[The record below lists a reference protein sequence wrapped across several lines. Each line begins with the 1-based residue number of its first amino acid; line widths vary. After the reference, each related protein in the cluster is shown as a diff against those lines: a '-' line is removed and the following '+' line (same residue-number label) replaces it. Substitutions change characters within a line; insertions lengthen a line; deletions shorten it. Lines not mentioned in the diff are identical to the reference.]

1 MVLTR
6 KKLKNLTF
14 SKKYIEKTK
23 YKMYNHNIVRMFI
36 YMWFSIIRRKQRM
49 KKRILACMLSLVVAG
64 SMIGCSS
71 KDEETSKD
79 QIRVG
84 MVTDAG
90 DIDDKS
96 FNQGTWEGVK
106 KAEEELGVEINYLK
120 PAGETE
126 AEYNI
131 EIGNLYDAGYNLVI
145 CPGFKFETSIYSM
158 QEKYQDAKFVI
169 IDGSPND
176 GQGNSLVAENTVS
189 IFFAE
194 HEAGFLSGLA
204 AALQLKEAELGFIGG
219 MEVSSVQR
227 FNWGFQQ
234 GITYANE
241 NLGTNVSIKEEN
253 VVYSGSFTDAA
264 LGQQLAAQM
273 YDRGVTAI
281 FQSAAA
287 TGNGVITEAKQRAA
301 LGENVWVIGV
311 DLDQYED
318 GIYDE
323 ANGKSVI
330 LTSAVKKIN
339 NASFDM
345 IEAAINDQF
354 PGGKTLV
361 YSVNNNG
368 VGIPEENPNL
378 DSSVVE
384 TVNEILEKMKNGEV
398 TVSDEQGDL
407 IR

>member
-1 MVLTR
+1 MNKRLIALAMSGLMVTGLVGCGASEGEGNDV
-6 KKLKNLTF
+6 LK
-14 SKKYIEKTK
+14 
-23 YKMYNHNIVRMFI
+23 
-36 YMWFSIIRRKQRM
+36 
-49 KKRILACMLSLVVAG
+49 
-64 SMIGCSS
+64 
-71 KDEETSKD
+71 
-79 QIRVG
+79 VG
-84 MVTDAG
+84 MVTDSAT
-90 DIDDKS
+90 IDDRS
-96 FNQGTWEGVK
+96 FNQGTWEGIQA
-106 KAEEELGVEINYLK
+106 AEEAFGISSTYMQ

-126 AEYNI
+126 ADYAT
-131 EIGNLYDAGYNLVI
+131 EIANLYDAGYDFI
-145 CPGFKFETSIYSM
+145 ITPGFKFETAIYEA
-158 QEKYQDAKFVI
+158 QAKYEDAKFVI
-169 IDGSPND
+169 LDGTPND
-176 GQGNSLVAENTVS
+176 GGENSLVADNTVS
-189 IFFAE
+189 IYFAE
-194 HEAGFLSGLA
+194 EQSGFIAGVA
-204 AALQLKEAELGFIGG
+204 AALEIGEGDFGFIGG
-219 MEVSSVQR
+219 IKIPAVQR
-227 FNWGFQQ
+227 FEIGFAE
-234 GITYANE
+234 GIAYANE
-241 NLGTNVSIKEEN
+241 NLGTSISLKEEN
-253 VVYSGSFTDAA
+253 VVYEGTFSNVAG
-264 LGQQLAAQM
+264 GQQLAAQM

-281 FQSAAA
+281 FQSATA

-368 VGIPEENPNL
+368 VGIPEKNPNL

>member
-1 MVLTR
+1 MNKRLIALAMSGLMVTGLVGCGASEGEGNDV
-6 KKLKNLTF
+6 LK
-14 SKKYIEKTK
+14 
-23 YKMYNHNIVRMFI
+23 
-36 YMWFSIIRRKQRM
+36 
-49 KKRILACMLSLVVAG
+49 
-64 SMIGCSS
+64 
-71 KDEETSKD
+71 
-79 QIRVG
+79 VG
-84 MVTDAG
+84 MVTDSAT
-90 DIDDKS
+90 IDDRS
-96 FNQGTWEGVK
+96 FNQGTWEGIQA
-106 KAEEELGVEINYLK
+106 AEEAFGISSTYMQ

-126 AEYNI
+126 ADYAT
-131 EIGNLYDAGYNLVI
+131 EIANLYDAGYDFI
-145 CPGFKFETSIYSM
+145 ITPGFKFETAIYEA
-158 QEKYQDAKFVI
+158 QAKYEDAKFVI
-169 IDGSPND
+169 LDGTPND
-176 GQGNSLVAENTVS
+176 GGENSLVADNTVS
-189 IFFAE
+189 IYFAE
-194 HEAGFLSGLA
+194 EQSGFIAGVA
-204 AALQLKEAELGFIGG
+204 AALEIGEGDFGFIGG
-219 MEVSSVQR
+219 MKIPAVQR
-227 FNWGFQQ
+227 FEIGFAE
-234 GITYANE
+234 GIAYANE
-241 NLGTNVSIKEEN
+241 NLGTSISLKEEN
-253 VVYSGSFTDAA
+253 VVYEGTFSNVAG
-264 LGQQLAAQM
+264 GQQLAAQM

-287 TGNGVITEAKQRAA
+287 TGNGVISEAKQRAA

-368 VGIPEENPNL
+368 VGIPEKNPNL

>member
-1 MVLTR
+1 
-6 KKLKNLTF
+6 
-14 SKKYIEKTK
+14 
-23 YKMYNHNIVRMFI
+23 
-36 YMWFSIIRRKQRM
+36 M
-49 KKRILACMLSLVVAG
+49 KKKVIALALSALMVTG
-64 SMIGCSS
+64 LIGCGS
-71 KDEETSKD
+71 KEEGKTGTNKD
-79 QIRVG
+79 FKVG

-90 DIDDKS
+90 TIDDKS
-96 FNQGTWEGVK
+96 FNQGTWEGIL
-106 KAEEELGVEINYLK
+106 KAKEELGVESNYIK
-120 PAGETE
+120 PAGTTE
-126 AEYNI
+126 ADYMK
-131 EIGNLYDAGYNLVI
+131 EIGNLYDTEYKFIVT
-145 CPGFKFETSIYSM
+145 PGFKFETAIFNA
-158 QEKYQDAKFVI
+158 QAKYPDAKFVI

-368 VGIPEENPNL
+368 VGIPEKNPNL

>member
-1 MVLTR
+1 MNKRLIALAMSGLMVTGLVGCGASEGEGNDV
-6 KKLKNLTF
+6 LK
-14 SKKYIEKTK
+14 
-23 YKMYNHNIVRMFI
+23 
-36 YMWFSIIRRKQRM
+36 
-49 KKRILACMLSLVVAG
+49 
-64 SMIGCSS
+64 
-71 KDEETSKD
+71 
-79 QIRVG
+79 VG
-84 MVTDAG
+84 MVTDSAT
-90 DIDDKS
+90 IDDRS
-96 FNQGTWEGVK
+96 FNQGTWEGIQA
-106 KAEEELGVEINYLK
+106 AEEAFGISSTYMQ

-126 AEYNI
+126 ADYAT
-131 EIGNLYDAGYNLVI
+131 EIANLYDAGYDFI
-145 CPGFKFETSIYSM
+145 ITPGFKFETAIYEA
-158 QEKYQDAKFVI
+158 QAKYEDAKFVI
-169 IDGSPND
+169 LDGTPND
-176 GQGNSLVAENTVS
+176 GGENSLVADNTVS
-189 IFFAE
+189 IYFAE
-194 HEAGFLSGLA
+194 EQSGFIAGVA
-204 AALQLKEAELGFIGG
+204 AALEIGEGDFGFIGG
-219 MEVSSVQR
+219 MKIPAVQR
-227 FNWGFQQ
+227 FEIGFAE
-234 GITYANE
+234 GIAYANE
-241 NLGTNVSIKEEN
+241 NLGTSISLKEEN
-253 VVYSGSFTDAA
+253 VVYEGTFSNVGA
-264 LGQQLAAQM
+264 GQQLAAQM

>member
-1 MVLTR
+1 
-6 KKLKNLTF
+6 
-14 SKKYIEKTK
+14 
-23 YKMYNHNIVRMFI
+23 
-36 YMWFSIIRRKQRM
+36 
-49 KKRILACMLSLVVAG
+49 
-64 SMIGCSS
+64 
-71 KDEETSKD
+71 
-79 QIRVG
+79 
-84 MVTDAG
+84 
-90 DIDDKS
+90 
-96 FNQGTWEGVK
+96 
-106 KAEEELGVEINYLK
+106 
-120 PAGETE
+120 
-126 AEYNI
+126 
-131 EIGNLYDAGYNLVI
+131 
-145 CPGFKFETSIYSM
+145 
-158 QEKYQDAKFVI
+158 
-169 IDGSPND
+169 
-176 GQGNSLVAENTVS
+176 
-189 IFFAE
+189 
-194 HEAGFLSGLA
+194 
-204 AALQLKEAELGFIGG
+204 
-219 MEVSSVQR
+219 
-227 FNWGFQQ
+227 
-234 GITYANE
+234 
-241 NLGTNVSIKEEN
+241 
-253 VVYSGSFTDAA
+253 
-264 LGQQLAAQM
+264 M

-281 FQSAAA
+281 FQAAAA

>member
-1 MVLTR
+1 MNKRLIALAMSGLMVTGLVGCGASEGEGNDV
-6 KKLKNLTF
+6 LK
-14 SKKYIEKTK
+14 
-23 YKMYNHNIVRMFI
+23 
-36 YMWFSIIRRKQRM
+36 
-49 KKRILACMLSLVVAG
+49 
-64 SMIGCSS
+64 
-71 KDEETSKD
+71 
-79 QIRVG
+79 VG
-84 MVTDAG
+84 MVTDSAT
-90 DIDDKS
+90 IDDRS
-96 FNQGTWEGVK
+96 FNQGTWEGIQA
-106 KAEEELGVEINYLK
+106 AEEAFGISSTYMQ

-126 AEYNI
+126 ADYAT
-131 EIGNLYDAGYNLVI
+131 EIANLYDAGYDFI
-145 CPGFKFETSIYSM
+145 ITPGFKFETAIYEA
-158 QEKYQDAKFVI
+158 QAKYEDAKFVI
-169 IDGSPND
+169 LDGTPND
-176 GQGNSLVAENTVS
+176 GGENSLVADNTVS
-189 IFFAE
+189 IYFAE
-194 HEAGFLSGLA
+194 EQSGFIAGVA
-204 AALQLKEAELGFIGG
+204 AALEIGEGDFGFIGG
-219 MEVSSVQR
+219 MKIPAVQR
-227 FNWGFQQ
+227 FEIGFAE
-234 GITYANE
+234 GIAYANE
-241 NLGTNVSIKEEN
+241 NLGTSISLKEEN
-253 VVYSGSFTDAA
+253 VVYEGTFSNVAG
-264 LGQQLAAQM
+264 GQQLAAQM

>member
-1 MVLTR
+1 
-6 KKLKNLTF
+6 
-14 SKKYIEKTK
+14 
-23 YKMYNHNIVRMFI
+23 
-36 YMWFSIIRRKQRM
+36 M

-71 KDEETSKD
+71 TGEETSKD

-96 FNQGTWEGVK
+96 FNQGTWEGVE
-106 KAEEELGVEINYLK
+106 KAEEKLGVEINYLK

-169 IDGSPND
+169 IDGSPKD

-219 MEVSSVQR
+219 MEVSSVQK

-273 YDRGVTAI
+273 YDSGVKAI
-281 FQSAAA
+281 FVAAGSVGIGA
-287 TGNGVITEAKQRAA
+287 INEAKTQVAA
-301 LGENVWVIGV
+301 GKEAWVIGV
-311 DLDQYED
+311 DSDQYED
-318 GIYDE
+318 GIYDVE
-323 ANGKSVI
+323 NNKSVV
-330 LTSAVKKIN
+330 LTSAIKKVNEAAYQI
-339 NASFDM
+339 
-345 IEAAINDQF
+345 IEAELAGKFNGGETIVFDASND
-354 PGGKTLV
+354 
-361 YSVNNNG
+361 G

-378 DSSVVE
+378 SEDTIAKVSEVYELV
-384 TVNEILEKMKNGEV
+384 KNGEISV
-398 TVSDEQGDL
+398 RAE
-407 IR
+407 

>member
-1 MVLTR
+1 MNKRLIALAMSGLMVTGLVGCGASEGEGNDV
-6 KKLKNLTF
+6 LK
-14 SKKYIEKTK
+14 
-23 YKMYNHNIVRMFI
+23 
-36 YMWFSIIRRKQRM
+36 
-49 KKRILACMLSLVVAG
+49 
-64 SMIGCSS
+64 
-71 KDEETSKD
+71 
-79 QIRVG
+79 VG
-84 MVTDAG
+84 MVTDSAT
-90 DIDDKS
+90 IDDRS
-96 FNQGTWEGVK
+96 FNQGTWEGIQA
-106 KAEEELGVEINYLK
+106 AEEAFGISSTYMQ

-126 AEYNI
+126 ADYAT
-131 EIGNLYDAGYNLVI
+131 EIANLYDAGYDFI
-145 CPGFKFETSIYSM
+145 ITPGFKFETAIYEA
-158 QEKYQDAKFVI
+158 QAKYEDAKFVI
-169 IDGSPND
+169 LDGTPND
-176 GQGNSLVAENTVS
+176 GGENSLVADNTVS
-189 IFFAE
+189 IYFAE
-194 HEAGFLSGLA
+194 EQSGFIAGVA
-204 AALQLKEAELGFIGG
+204 AALEIGEGDFGFIGG
-219 MEVSSVQR
+219 IKIPAVQR
-227 FNWGFQQ
+227 FEIGFAE
-234 GITYANE
+234 GIAYANE
-241 NLGTNVSIKEEN
+241 NLGTSISLKEEN
-253 VVYSGSFTDAA
+253 VVYEGTFSNVAG
-264 LGQQLAAQM
+264 GQQLAAQM

-287 TGNGVITEAKQRAA
+287 TGNGVISEAKQRAA

-368 VGIPEENPNL
+368 VGIPEKNPNL

>member
-1 MVLTR
+1 
-6 KKLKNLTF
+6 
-14 SKKYIEKTK
+14 
-23 YKMYNHNIVRMFI
+23 
-36 YMWFSIIRRKQRM
+36 M

-71 KDEETSKD
+71 TGEETSKD

-96 FNQGTWEGVK
+96 FNQGTWEGVE

-219 MEVSSVQR
+219 MEVSSVQK

-273 YDRGVTAI
+273 YDSGVKAI
-281 FQSAAA
+281 FVAAGSVGIGA
-287 TGNGVITEAKQRAA
+287 INEAKTQVAA
-301 LGENVWVIGV
+301 GKEAWVIGV
-311 DLDQYED
+311 DSDQYED
-318 GIYDE
+318 GIYDVE
-323 ANGKSVI
+323 NNKSVV
-330 LTSAVKKIN
+330 LTSAIKKVNEAAYQI
-339 NASFDM
+339 
-345 IEAAINDQF
+345 IEAELAGKFNGGETIVFDASND
-354 PGGKTLV
+354 
-361 YSVNNNG
+361 G

-378 DSSVVE
+378 SEDTIAKVSEVYELV
-384 TVNEILEKMKNGEV
+384 KNGEISV
-398 TVSDEQGDL
+398 RAE
-407 IR
+407 

>member
-1 MVLTR
+1 
-6 KKLKNLTF
+6 
-14 SKKYIEKTK
+14 
-23 YKMYNHNIVRMFI
+23 
-36 YMWFSIIRRKQRM
+36 M

-71 KDEETSKD
+71 TGEEKSKD

-96 FNQGTWEGVK
+96 FNQGTWEGVE

-219 MEVSSVQR
+219 MEVSSVQK

-253 VVYSGSFTDAA
+253 VVYSGSF
-264 LGQQLAAQM
+264 
-273 YDRGVTAI
+273 
-281 FQSAAA
+281 

>member
-1 MVLTR
+1 MNKRLIALAMSGLMVTGLVGCGASEGEGNDV
-6 KKLKNLTF
+6 LK
-14 SKKYIEKTK
+14 
-23 YKMYNHNIVRMFI
+23 
-36 YMWFSIIRRKQRM
+36 
-49 KKRILACMLSLVVAG
+49 
-64 SMIGCSS
+64 
-71 KDEETSKD
+71 
-79 QIRVG
+79 VG
-84 MVTDAG
+84 MVTDSAT
-90 DIDDKS
+90 IDDRS
-96 FNQGTWEGVK
+96 FNQGTWEGIQA
-106 KAEEELGVEINYLK
+106 AEEAFGISSTYMQ

-126 AEYNI
+126 ADYAT
-131 EIGNLYDAGYNLVI
+131 EIANLYDAGYDFI
-145 CPGFKFETSIYSM
+145 ITPGFKFETAIYEA
-158 QEKYQDAKFVI
+158 QAKYEDAKFVI
-169 IDGSPND
+169 LDGTPND
-176 GQGNSLVAENTVS
+176 GGENSLVADNTVS
-189 IFFAE
+189 IYFAE
-194 HEAGFLSGLA
+194 EQSGFIAGVA
-204 AALQLKEAELGFIGG
+204 AALEIGEGDFGFIGG
-219 MEVSSVQR
+219 MKIPAVQR
-227 FNWGFQQ
+227 FEIGFAE
-234 GITYANE
+234 GIAYANE
-241 NLGTNVSIKEEN
+241 NLGTSISLKEEN
-253 VVYSGSFTDAA
+253 VVYEGTFSNVAG
-264 LGQQLAAQM
+264 GQQLAAQM

-368 VGIPEENPNL
+368 VGIPEKNPNL